1 MLSKFYKSFL
11 VLICTTKPL
20 SKLGYEFFSLSSVTV
35 FTFYCKKSFICYNRH
50 FALLSK
56 IIKATTIF
64 SSHGA
69 EEKIKPPEKSP
80 ARIST

>member
-1 MLSKFYKSFL
+1 MNSSVYP
-11 VLICTTKPL
+11 VL
-20 SKLGYEFFSLSSVTV
+20 LSSLFTV
-35 FTFYCKKSFICYNRH
+35 RNLICYNRH

-56 IIKATTIF
+56 IIKATTVF